1 MKNDIEYLKRV
12 DSKIREAIENIARKA
27 AGKYNSDYNDLYQEC
42 WVAYLEFWEHFQH
55 TALNRIR
62 DRATDYGKKAIR
74 VSNKTSTMSDVM
86 AHNPG
91 FDMEGSDY
99 SYGEKAKLIL
109 SELPDRERE
118 IMEMY
123 FVDSYT
129 QEEISK
135 KLNIPQQ
142 TVSNIISRSL
152 QKLKS

>member
-12 DSKIREAIENIARKA
+12 DNKIRESIENIARKA
-27 AGKYNSDYNDLYQEC
+27 AGKYNLNYDDLYQEC

-123 FVDSYT
+123 FIGSYT
-129 QEEISK
+129 QQEIADKFNLSK
-135 KLNIPQQ
+135 PRINQ
-142 TVSNIISRSL
+142 IISGAL
-152 QKLKS
+152 DKLK